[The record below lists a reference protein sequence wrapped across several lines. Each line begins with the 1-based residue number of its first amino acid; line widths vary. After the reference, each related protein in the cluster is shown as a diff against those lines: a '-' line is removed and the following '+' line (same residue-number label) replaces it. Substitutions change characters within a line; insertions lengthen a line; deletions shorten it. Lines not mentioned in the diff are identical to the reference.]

1 MKQIRTGKFL
11 LTIVTSFG
19 LISSLFFPSL
29 AFAYSGYGMGTSHD
43 PYLISSCQELQD
55 MNQNLTGYYTLV
67 SNIDCSGFNFSAVG
81 NLAAKFRG
89 QLDGGSHTILNLV
102 PADGSFAIGLFGATD
117 GAVIKNLKLEGG
129 TLSISPL
136 NPYVGGVVGFAQNTT
151 LTNVHSNQTINSNS
165 YGYLGGLVGI
175 IYNNDTI
182 AESSFSGNLSGTNT
196 NSYTGG
202 IAGLINDS
210 ASSIT
215 NSYTTG
221 TIYPP
226 SGGYSIGGIVGS
238 NFSGGS
244 ITNVYSTVTFSAAG
258 INGAGGLI
266 GLDDRNGGRL
276 ENSFAAATISGTGAN
291 VGAVIGQR
299 YNSTPLVNDY
309 FDQSKGPANC
319 VGSDFS
325 IIAPACAQE
334 NYGNSYPNFFKN
346 NTTNGPLSN
355 WDFTTIWQQNA
366 SYPILKNEAA
376 FIDPAVPNNGDANN
390 DGMQDSYQANVISQ
404 VDPTTGKYVVLESSC
419 AVSYN
424 VQVGGE
430 ASGNG
435 KDITYDYPAGL
446 IGFTTFC
453 APGTTATI
461 TEYFYGSFDVSKLV
475 MRNWDGANTYTT
487 IPGATLS
494 NITIA
499 GQPVLKVVYQV
510 TDGGAL
516 DNFQPANGVI
526 RMISGPGVSAILP
539 PNTGTGTIQINSAQ
553 TLLEYFSA
561 ALSMFI
567 VAKMIRRYTK

>member
-1 MKQIRTGKFL
+1 MKKIRSGKFL
-11 LTIVTSFG
+11 LTIITSLG
-19 LISSLFFPSL
+19 LISSLFFPSF
-29 AFAYSGYGMGTSHD
+29 AFAFSGYGLGTSHN
-43 PYLISSCQELQD
+43 PYFISSCQQLQEMD
-55 MNQNLTGYYTLV
+55 QDLAGYYILV
-67 SNIDCSGFNFSAVG
+67 SNIDCTGIGFASIATVSSFSGT
-81 NLAAKFRG
+81 
-89 QLDGGSHTILNLV
+89 LDGQNHTILNLDV
-102 PADGSFAIGLFGATD
+102 VTYGSMIARANGAT
-117 GAVIKNLKLEGG
+117 IKNINLKGG
-129 TLSISPL
+129 TSTCVSYCGGMIGDVTDSTLSNLHSSMT
-136 NPYVGGVVGFAQNTT
+136 VSGGGVY
-151 LTNVHSNQTINSNS
+151 S
-165 YGYLGGLVGI
+165 GGLVGSMRGS
-175 IYNNDTI
+175 TSLSQ
-182 AESSFSGNLSGTNT
+182 SSFSGVFTGD
-196 NSYTGG
+196 SYS
-202 IAGLINDS
+202 AGLVGAMWDAGTSVNDS
-210 ASSIT
+210 FV
-215 NSYTTG
+215 TG
-221 TIYPP
+221 TIHAVQPYVGTIVGGFFKGTINNTFSSATLDAGENYYDAGLVGDSQGTINNSFSATSINNQGGYDNGLVGIDP
-226 SGGYSIGGIVGS
+226 SGTYSNNFIDAES
-238 NFSGGS
+238 NNTTNCGNNSGEC
-244 ITNVYSTVTFSAAG
+244 TV
-258 INGAGGLI
+258 
-266 GLDDRNGGRL
+266 
-276 ENSFAAATISGTGAN
+276 
-291 VGAVIGQR
+291 
-299 YNSTPLVNDY
+299 VN
-309 FDQSKGPANC
+309 N
-319 VGSDFS
+319 
-325 IIAPACAQE
+325 
-334 NYGNSYPNFFKN
+334 GNSDPGYFKN
-346 NTTNGPLSN
+346 NTSNGPFSS
-355 WDFTTIWQQNA
+355 WDFNAIWQQTS
-366 SYPILKNEAA
+366 SYPILRNEAD
-376 FIDPAVPNNGDANN
+376 FVDPAVPNNGDANN

-561 ALSMFI
+561 ALLMFI

>member
-1 MKQIRTGKFL
+1 MCIRD
-11 LTIVTSFG
+11 SF
-19 LISSLFFPSL
+19 IPSL
-29 AFAYSGYGMGTSHD
+29 AFAYSGYGVGTQSN
-43 PYLISSCQELQD
+43 PYLISSCQQLQD
-55 MNQNLTGYYTLV
+55 INQNLAGYYVLV
-67 SNIDCSGFNFSAVG
+67 SNVDCSGFNFSAVG
-81 NLAAKFRG
+81 NLAAKFSG

-102 PADGSFAIGLFGATD
+102 PADGSFAIGLFGATN

-129 TLSISPL
+129 TVSISPV

-182 AESSFSGNLSGTNT
+182 AESSFSGNLSGTDT
-196 NSYTGG
+196 DSYTGG
-202 IAGLINDS
+202 IAGLIYDS

-266 GLDDRNGGRL
+266 GLDDTNGGRL

-309 FDQSKGPANC
+309 FDQSKGPVNC

-346 NTTNGPLSN
+346 NTTNGPLST

-453 APGTTATI
+453 APGATATI
-461 TEYFYGSFDVSKLV
+461 TEYFYGNFDASKLL
-475 MRNWDGANTYTT
+475 MRNWDGVNIYTT
-487 IPGATLS
+487 IPGAILS
-494 NITIA
+494 NIIIA
-499 GQPVLKVVYQV
+499 GQPVLKVVYQI
-510 TDGGAL
+510 TDGGPL
-516 DNFQPANGVI
+516 YNYQPANGVI
-526 RMISGPGVSAILP
+526 RMYTGPGLNIVHP
-539 PNTGTGTIQINSAQ
+539 PNTGFNPPLNNSSK
-553 TLLEYFSA
+553 LLEEYIAVAFVLFVA
-561 ALSMFI
+561 AE
-567 VAKMIRRYTK
+567 VIRRYTR

>member
-1 MKQIRTGKFL
+1 MKQIRTGKFV
-11 LTIVTSFG
+11 LTIVTSIG

-67 SNIDCSGFNFSAVG
+67 SNVDCSGFNFSAVG
-81 NLAAKFRG
+81 NLAAKFSG

-129 TLSISPL
+129 TVSISPM

-175 IYNNDTI
+175 ISNNDTI
-182 AESSFSGNLSGTNT
+182 AESSFSGNLSGTDT

-202 IAGLINDS
+202 IAGLIYDS

-226 SGGYSIGGIVGS
+226 SGGHSIGGIVGS

-266 GLDDRNGGRL
+266 GLDDTNGGRL

-309 FDQSKGPANC
+309 FDQSKGPVNC

-325 IIAPACAQE
+325 IIAPECAQE

-346 NTTNGPLSN
+346 NTTNGPLST

-376 FIDPAVPNNGDANN
+376 FIDPTVPNNGDANN
-390 DGMQDSYQANVISQ
+390 DGIQDSYQANVTT
-404 VDPTTGKYVVLESSC
+404 VTNNTTGAYTVLQSSC
-419 AVSYN
+419 TLNRFVIADV
-424 VQVGGE
+424 E
-430 ASGNG
+430 ASGSSSDANF
-435 KDITYDYPAGL
+435 DYPAGG
-446 IGFTTFC
+446 ISFEIYC

-461 TEYFYGSFDVSKLV
+461 TEYFYGSFEASKLV

-516 DNFQPANGVI
+516 DYLQLADGI
-526 RMISGPGVSAILP
+526 IDMISGPGLNIVHP
-539 PNTGTGTIQINSAQ
+539 PNTGFNPPLNNSSK
-553 TLLEYFSA
+553 LLEEYIAVAFVLFVA
-561 ALSMFI
+561 AE
-567 VAKMIRRYTK
+567 VIRRYTR